1 MAFEA
6 PEVEISSN
14 AGDPSDLR
22 HITGVVSLPTGA
34 STAARQDSQTALL
47 TNIDNKTP
55 SLVSGRQPV
64 DGSGVTQ
71 PVSGPLTDTQL
82 RASVVPVKISDSA
95 AQFITSTLINS
106 KQRLDSNSSSEGVD
120 NAALPFSTTRVGGA
134 YRATLQTYGDGD
146 LSDLQLDVNGN
157 LKTVKYDPPSYS
169 AAVSFSAPATP
180 TDVFTLIG
188 SATKTVKILKIR
200 FTGTTTS
207 GSPISSNISLIRRS
221 TANTGGVRVA
231 MAAVPHD
238 SNSAAATASAGN
250 YTTNPLVLGVAVGNV
265 RAQRVSFNATG
276 ISGGEAIWEFNL
288 NEPIVLRGTSQLL
301 SLNMGGTTVTG
312 NILGLS
318 IEWQEV

>member
-14 AGDPSDLR
+14 VGDPSDIR

-34 STAARQDSQTALL
+34 STAARQDSQATLL
-47 TNIDNKTP
+47 TSIDNKTP

-71 PVSGPLTDTQL
+71 PVSGPLTDAQL
-82 RASVVPVKISDSA
+82 RATAVPVKIADSGS
-95 AQFITSTLINS
+95 QFITSTLINS
-106 KQRLDSNSSSEGVD
+106 KQRLDSNLSSEGVD

-134 YRATLQTYGDGD
+134 YRALLQTYDNGD

-169 AAVSFSAPATP
+169 AAVGFAPQATP

-188 SATKTVKILKIR
+188 SATKTIKILKIR
-200 FTGTTTS
+200 LTGTTTS
-207 GSPISSNISLIRRS
+207 GSPISTNISLIKRS

-231 MAAVPHD
+231 MSAVPHD

-250 YTTNPLVLGVAVGNV
+250 YTTNPTALGTATGSV
-265 RAQRVSFNATG
+265 RIQRVSFNATG
-276 ISGGEAIWEFNL
+276 ITGGDVVWEFNL
-288 NEPIVLRGTSQLL
+288 NEPIVLRGVAQ
-301 SLNMGGTTVTG
+301 SLAINMGGITVTG
-312 NILGLS
+312 NIVGIS